1 MIIDNMKIQKTNA
14 ARLLD
19 KSEIE
24 YELIPYEVD
33 ESDLSAVHVA
43 EQLNEPIE
51 QLFKTLV
58 LKGDKTGH
66 FVCVI
71 PGAEELD
78 LKLAAKVS
86 GNKNCRMILMKDLLA
101 VTGYIRGAC
110 SPIGMKKKLP
120 TYIHSTCEDFNF
132 IYISAGQR
140 GLQIK
145 IAPTDLLSVTDA
157 KVTDLYKKEERLN

>member
-1 MIIDNMKIQKTNA
+1 MKINKTNA

-19 KSEIE
+19 KAKIA

-43 EQLNEPIE
+43 ASLGENINQV
-51 QLFKTLV
+51 FKTLV
-58 LKGDKTGH
+58 LHGDKTGY

-71 PGAEELD
+71 PGDQEVN
-78 LKLAAKVS
+78 LKLKVS
-86 GNKNCRMILMKDLLA
+86 GNKSCDMIPMKELLS

-110 SPIGMKKKLP
+110 SPIGMKKHFP
-120 TYIHSTCEDFNF
+120 TYIHETCLGFPY
-132 IYISAGQR
+132 IYVSAGQR

-145 IAPTDLLSVTDA
+145 IDPKELINEVRAEVC
-157 KVTDLYKKEERLN
+157 VLYTV

>member
-1 MIIDNMKIQKTNA
+1 MKINKTNA

-19 KSEIE
+19 KIKID

-58 LKGDKTGH
+58 LKGDKSGY
-66 FVCVI
+66 FVCII

-78 LKLAAKVS
+78 LKLAAKAS
-86 GNKNCRMILMKDLLA
+86 GNKNCHMILMKDLLNT
-101 VTGYIRGAC
+101 TGYIRGAC
-110 SPIGMKKKLP
+110 SPIGMKKKFP
-120 TYIHSTCEDFNF
+120 TYIHSTCKDFDY

-145 IAPTDLLSVTDA
+145 IAPTDLLTAIEATVCT
-157 KVTDLYKKEERLN
+157 LCIQEE